1 MIKFLDLNKYHSKY
15 EIEFKEK
22 FNQFLSSRWYIL
34 GEEVKNFESNFANYC
49 GVKHCIGVANGLDA
63 LILILRAY
71 IEQGKIN
78 EGDEILVPSNTY
90 IATILSISHNK
101 LMPVLVEPDIN
112 TYNINPDLIV
122 TKITPK
128 TKAIMPVHLYGKVA
142 PMQEINEIAQKYNL
156 LVIEDSAQAHGA
168 LYNGKRTGNLSNAS
182 GFSFYPGKNLGA
194 LGDGGAITTN
204 DDELAET
211 IKALRNYGSHKKYY
225 NLYKG
230 YNSRLDEI
238 QAALLNVKLKYLDN
252 ENQKRREIAEYY
264 CTNIKN
270 PKIIIPLQ
278 NLIQNSNQTIQNSN
292 QTIQNSKFK
301 IQNYL
306 PHVWHLFVIRTE
318 NRNKLQQ
325 YLTDNGI
332 ETVIHYP
339 VPPHKQQAYKEWNN
353 LSYPISEKI
362 HNEVL
367 SLPISPILSDTE
379 VEKIVEK
386 LNNY

>member
-306 PHVWHLFVIRTE
+306 PHVWHLFE
-318 NRNKLQQ
+318 
-325 YLTDNGI
+325 
-332 ETVIHYP
+332 
-339 VPPHKQQAYKEWNN
+339 
-353 LSYPISEKI
+353 
-362 HNEVL
+362 
-367 SLPISPILSDTE
+367 
-379 VEKIVEK
+379 
-386 LNNY
+386 